1 MNQLSNFICTITY
14 QYLSI
19 LDKSFCNIKVDNDN
33 YNNAVNDVKRGSSCW
48 VVNLKKRWRDV
59 RRNECF
65 VTAIIISQEK
75 ET

>member
-1 MNQLSNFICTITY
+1 M
-14 QYLSI
+14 
-19 LDKSFCNIKVDNDN
+19 KVDNDN

-48 VVNLKKRWRDV
+48 VVNQKKRWRDV

-75 ET
+75 ETYERERGKINEIFAYRSIR